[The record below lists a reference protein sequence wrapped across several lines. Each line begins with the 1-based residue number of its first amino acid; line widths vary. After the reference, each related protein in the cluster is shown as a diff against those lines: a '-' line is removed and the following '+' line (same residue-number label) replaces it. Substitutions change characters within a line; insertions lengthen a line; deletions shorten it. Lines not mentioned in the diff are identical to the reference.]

1 MEAIKNYLKDIH
13 DIPLLN
19 AKEEVDLAKR
29 ILRGDKEARNKLIRS
44 NLRLVIN
51 IAKRYSHFGMPLIDL
66 IEEGNLGL
74 MKAVER
80 FNHRKGFRFSTYA
93 AWWIK
98 QSITR
103 ALFDQSKTIRI
114 PVYMNEIIGKW
125 KKTRE
130 RLQQKL
136 KRNPSQEEI
145 AKKMKLPVEK
155 VYEIENWTT
164 KMSSLEAP
172 IGEDGESKV
181 LDLIEDTSSSSFELK
196 QTLDHDDIE
205 KLLDI
210 TNTREKQVLDLRFG
224 LHDGKIYTLAEVA
237 KKLKVSRERVRQIE
251 SAAIKKI
258 RKFID
263 TQEKNMLNANKAN
276 LTQKSAN

>member
-13 DIPLLN
+13 DIPLLT
-19 AKEEVDLAKR
+19 AKEELELAKR
-29 ILRGDKEARNKLIRS
+29 ILHGDKKARNKLIQS

-80 FNHRKGFRFSTYA
+80 FNHKKGFRFSTYA

-114 PVYMNEIIGKW
+114 PVYMNEIIARW

-136 KRNPSQEEI
+136 KRNPSQDEI

-155 VYEIENWTT
+155 VYEIENWTA

-181 LDLIEDTSSSSFELK
+181 LDLIEDTSSSSVSELK
-196 QTLDHDDIE
+196 HTLDRDDIE

-210 TNTREKQVLDLRFG
+210 TNPREKQVLDLRFG

-251 SAAIKKI
+251 AQAIKKI
-258 RKFID
+258 RKFIEV
-263 TQEKNMLNANKAN
+263 QEESNEKKGAIKLK
-276 LTQKSAN
+276 